1 MDIDHYIV
9 ARADAKLND
18 IKKLEL
24 EIALLQKHNKRQENR
39 IAEIEAENNKLLEI
53 VGRDVYLS
61 KGFGDKHWRK

>member
-61 KGFGDKHWRK
+61 KGFGDK